1 MSDSKWKFAAHA
13 QRNAYRWG
21 LIVAIVAGALLVL
34 PGRESWHAAGPRNVG
49 HTKTNCGE
57 CHVREGGNVV
67 SQTFNTVLHDVGL
80 SDLDSYVGFKPV
92 GNEQCLDCHDNPDDR
107 HPVADFLEPKFAQ
120 AREAMGVQSCV
131 NCHQEHLGVRVS
143 VTQSVCQYCHEDTEV
158 EDDPVDIPHS
168 TLFADKRWETCLGC
182 HDFHGNHERKTPKM
196 MSEVLSKERIQ
207 QYFDGGKSP
216 YGYRRLTVIQ
226 TMRRKAR

>member
-1 MSDSKWKFAAHA
+1 M
-13 QRNAYRWG
+13 
-21 LIVAIVAGALLVL
+21 
-34 PGRESWHAAGPRNVG
+34 
-49 HTKTNCGE
+49 
-57 CHVREGGNVV
+57 
-67 SQTFNTVLHDVGL
+67 
-80 SDLDSYVGFKPV
+80 
-92 GNEQCLDCHDNPDDR
+92 
-107 HPVADFLEPKFAQ
+107 
-120 AREAMGVQSCV
+120 
-131 NCHQEHLGVRVS
+131 RVS